1 MNTPKPPK
9 RTIVK
14 APVISFR
21 EIIEQQMAALAAL
34 AGGRLLDKEELQ
46 LFKTMTEA
54 YVTLTPDEKHN
65 LSSSSIIVPDLETT
79 QDVAELL
86 KLASQ
91 PARR

>member
-1 MNTPKPPK
+1 MSTPRPPK

-21 EIIEQQMAALAAL
+21 EIIEGQLAALAAL

-46 LFKTMTEA
+46 VFKTITEA
-54 YVTLTPDEKHN
+54 YVTLGPDERHN
-65 LSSSSIIVPDLETT
+65 LSSSSIVVPEQETVR
-79 QDVAELL
+79 DISELL

-91 PARR
+91 PVKR